1 MLDIRFIREHPDLV
15 QDGAR
20 KKHIDVDI
28 GELLQVDAQRRQ
40 LIANVESLK
49 ALRNKT
55 SKEIPSLQ
63 GDAKQAAIAHMKQV
77 AAESKELESA
87 LKDVEATF
95 EELMLRVP
103 NVPEEDVPEGESD
116 ADNVVLRT
124 WGDVPAFD
132 FEPRDHVELG
142 ELLDVIDIPR
152 GVKLAGSRMY
162 FLKNAAAMLEH
173 AVLQFALHHMV
184 RKGFTP
190 LVVPNL
196 VKDDA
201 MVGTAYFPVGRDQAY
216 RIPEDELNLIG
227 TAEVPVTAYHADEI
241 LRQDE
246 LPKYYVSLSSCYR
259 REAGTYGKDT
269 RGLYRI
275 HQFQKVEQVV
285 ICANDPEVSR
295 REHQHILQNAEE
307 VLQALELPYRVVLVC
322 GGDLGVPQVKKYDIE
337 TWMPSRRAYGE
348 THSASKFHTFQ
359 ARRLKLRYR
368 EKGGAIRYAHTLNN
382 TVIASPRILI
392 PLLELNQRADGSVG
406 IPEVLQPYMGGMQEI
421 VPA

>member
-142 ELLDVIDIPR
+142 ELLGVIDIR
-152 GVKLAGSRMY
+152 
-162 FLKNAAAMLEH
+162 AASSSPDH
-173 AVLQFALHHMV
+173 A
-184 RKGFTP
+184 
-190 LVVPNL
+190 
-196 VKDDA
+196 
-201 MVGTAYFPVGRDQAY
+201 
-216 RIPEDELNLIG
+216 
-227 TAEVPVTAYHADEI
+227 
-241 LRQDE
+241 
-246 LPKYYVSLSSCYR
+246 C
-259 REAGTYGKDT
+259 
-269 RGLYRI
+269 
-275 HQFQKVEQVV
+275 
-285 ICANDPEVSR
+285 
-295 REHQHILQNAEE
+295 
-307 VLQALELPYRVVLVC
+307 
-322 GGDLGVPQVKKYDIE
+322 
-337 TWMPSRRAYGE
+337 
-348 THSASKFHTFQ
+348 TF
-359 ARRLKLRYR
+359 
-368 EKGGAIRYAHTLNN
+368 
-382 TVIASPRILI
+382 
-392 PLLELNQRADGSVG
+392 
-406 IPEVLQPYMGGMQEI
+406 
-421 VPA
+421 